1 MTAAIKRHPWITAAV
16 GSLLAVVLFVVLYFS
31 RQYIQQQA
39 MRNAVESLQ
48 QIMDHADRRMHQI
61 ENAAD
66 SLLPEI
72 EEHIDQPELMF
83 GYSRKLLEEHPD
95 LKGCSISFDPDF
107 YKSQGHYFSA
117 YSYNNGD
124 SILTEQEGNDN
135 YQYYCMDWFLIPRL
149 LYHSYWIEPYAELN
163 TSGIVVNEIMT
174 SYCQPIQGG
183 PDHTVGVLSVDVPL
197 QWLKELITN
206 YHPMPKSYCMLLG
219 VGGSYIVHPD
229 STRLL
234 YETIFTQTLERPDT
248 ALTSLGR
255 AMTNGE
261 TGYKNLKIDGVQSHV
276 FYMPF
281 HLTGWSIALVCPDT
295 VILSGYYKLL
305 VYLLPIILLSV
316 MLMLMPLWRSLYR
329 RRNYAAVLLTLL
341 VLSATSCQQKKP
353 APQQQEKQPRA
364 SAMDPTTEKVTL
376 ALEEFDGD
384 AWLQGLDSLEK
395 EGEIPACQADYLRG
409 QKYEEMEQQRS
420 ALIFYKKATDT
431 DKLLHLNKVQYYQA
445 FKSMSTIYLNS
456 SNVDMA
462 FETITKGYQVVSKD
476 TTIVGRDN
484 TNLFLLDIG
493 LCQLRL
499 HHFDEAAKTFDQA
512 RQGAEQLAMAY
523 PKSSVCQQSCIQI
536 ASNIANYYM
545 NLDMFDKVEP
555 WINMMEQAL
564 QRYGSNNVPMEN
576 YATFLA
582 MLTCNKAIMWSKTGH
597 PDEGEAAYQSFLA
610 TGYAKTLRG
619 VYDQAYYLQTTEQ
632 WDKLLAIALRIDSV
646 EAASGM
652 PPTLDYVIESPST
665 IFTAMLKTGQK
676 DLALQKAEQIVNM
689 LDSVQEYQRRS
700 DANELAV
707 IYETEQKDQQI
718 ADQRSTLNRQRMQ
731 GVVLVVVLLVIFLGV
746 LFEMYRKLR
755 RAHTLLEASYAN
767 LVVANAKAEESSKM
781 KTNFIRQISHEIRT
795 PLNILSGF
803 TQIITMPDMKLDDAT
818 RTDIN
823 QKIVENT
830 DRITGLV
837 NKMLELS
844 DANSMAVIERKD
856 LVPAVQIMAQAIDA
870 SEIAHT
876 PHVKFDMQAG
886 DAEGSYML
894 HTNEDVATRALTML
908 LDNARKFTR
917 AAETTGEEPTAQERV
932 TLSLAL
938 TDTHV
943 KFTVEDTGKGV
954 PAEEAEHIFDEFV
967 QLDEYYEGTGIGLT
981 VARSLA
987 RRLGG
992 DVVLDTSYQQG
1003 ARFVMTLPLA

>member
-1 MTAAIKRHPWITAAV
+1 MIRRHPWITAAV
-16 GSLLAVVLFVVLYFS
+16 GTVLAVILCVTLYFS
-31 RQYIQQQA
+31 RQHIQKQA
-39 MRNAVESLQ
+39 MSNAVESLQ
-48 QIMDHADRRMHQI
+48 QVMDHADRRMHQI
-61 ENAAD
+61 EMAAD
-66 SLLPEI
+66 SLLPQI
-72 EEHIDQPELMF
+72 EQHIDQPEMMF
-83 GYSRKLLEEHPD
+83 GYSRQLLEENPD
-95 LKGCSISFDPDF
+95 LRGCSISFDPDF

-149 LYHSYWIEPYAELN
+149 LYHSYWIEPYAEIN

-197 QWLKELITN
+197 EWLKKLITD
-206 YHPMPKSYCMLLG
+206 YHPMPQSYCMLLG

-234 YETIFTQTLERPDT
+234 YETIFTSTLERPDT

-261 TGYKNLKIDGVQSHV
+261 TGYKSLKIDGVQSHV

-281 HLTGWSIALVCPDT
+281 HLTGWSIALVCPDK
-295 VILSGYYKLL
+295 VILRDYYKLL
-305 VYLLPIILLSV
+305 VYFLPIILLSV

-341 VLSATSCQQKKP
+341 VLTATSCQQKKP
-353 APQQQEKQPRA
+353 AEQQPEQPRP
-364 SAMDPTTEKVTL
+364 SALDPTTVKVNK
-376 ALEEFDGD
+376 ALEEFEGEQWFQ
-384 AWLQGLDSLEK
+384 ALDSLEK
-395 EGEIPACQADYLRG
+395 EGEIPACQADFLRG
-409 QKYEEMEQQRS
+409 QKYEDMEQQRS

-431 DKLLHLNKVQYYQA
+431 EKLLHINKVQYYQA
-445 FKSMSTIYLNS
+445 FKGMSTIYMNN

-462 FETITKGYQVVSKD
+462 LETITKGYEVVSKD

-484 TNLFLLDIG
+484 TNIFLLDIG

-499 HHFDEAAKTFDQA
+499 HHFDEAAKTFEQA
-512 RQGAEQLAMAY
+512 RQGAEKLALAY
-523 PKSSVCQQSCIQI
+523 PRSSVCQQSCIQI

-555 WINMMEQAL
+555 WINMMELAL
-564 QRYGSNNVPMEN
+564 QRYGSNNVPMED

-597 PDEGEAAYQSFLA
+597 PDEAEAAYQSFLQSA
-610 TGYAKTLRG
+610 YAKTLRG

-632 WDKLLAIALRIDSV
+632 WDKLLAIALRIDSA
-646 EAASGM
+646 ETASGM
-652 PPTLDYVIESPST
+652 PPTLDYMIESPSA
-665 IFTAMLKTGQK
+665 IFTAMLKTGRKEQ
-676 DLALQKAEQIVNM
+676 ALQKAEQIVNM
-689 LDSVQEYQRRS
+689 LDSVKEYQHRS
-700 DANELAV
+700 DADELAV
-707 IYETEQKDQQI
+707 IYETEQKEQQI
-718 ADQRSTLNRQRMQ
+718 AEQQTTLNRQRMQ
-731 GVVLVVVLLVIFLGV
+731 GVVLVVLLLVIFLGV

-767 LVVANAKAEESSKM
+767 LVVANARAEESSKM

-844 DANSMAVIERKD
+844 DANSMAVIERED
-856 LVPAVQIMAQAIDA
+856 HVPAVQIMAQAIDA
-870 SEIAHT
+870 SEITNT
-876 PHVKFDMQAG
+876 PHVKFDMHAG
-886 DAEGSYML
+886 DAEGSLML
-894 HTNEDVATRALTML
+894 HTNENVATRALTML

-917 AAETTGEEPTAQERV
+917 PAETTGEEPTEQQRV
-932 TLSLAL
+932 TLTL
-938 TDTHV
+938 TQNGTNV
-943 KFTVEDTGKGV
+943 TFTVEDTGKGV

-992 DVVLDTSYQQG
+992 DVVLDTSYQSG
-1003 ARFVMTLPLA
+1003 ARFIMTLPLA

>member
-1 MTAAIKRHPWITAAV
+1 MIALIKKHPWITSAV
-16 GSLLAVVLFVVLYFS
+16 GTVLVIILLVALYFS

-39 MRNAVESLQ
+39 MSNAVESLQ

-66 SLLPEI
+66 SLLPQI
-72 EEHIDQPELMF
+72 EQHIDQPEMMF
-83 GYSRKLLEEHPD
+83 GYSRQLLKQNPD
-95 LKGCSISFDPDF
+95 IKGCSISFDPDF
-107 YKSQGHYFSA
+107 YPSQGHYFSA
-117 YSYNNGD
+117 YSYNTGD

-149 LYHSYWIEPYAELN
+149 LYHSYWVEPFAELN
-163 TSGIVVNEIMT
+163 TGGIVVNEIMT

-219 VGGSYIVHPD
+219 LGGSYIVHPD

-234 YETIFTQTLERPDT
+234 YETIFTSTIEHPDT

-261 TGYKNLKIDGVQSHV
+261 TGYKSLKMEGIKSHV

-281 HLTGWSIALVCPDT
+281 HPTGWSIALVCPDS

-305 VYLLPIILLSV
+305 IYLLPIILFSV

-341 VLSATSCQQKKP
+341 VFTATSCQENKTAEQANP
-353 APQQQEKQPRA
+353 SARQQL
-364 SAMDPTTEKVTL
+364 SDKVSM
-376 ALEEFDGD
+376 ALEGHWGESWFHV
-384 AWLQGLDSLEK
+384 LDSLEK
-395 EGEIPACQADYLRG
+395 EGDIATCQADYLRA
-409 QKYEEMEQQRS
+409 QKYDDMEQQRS

-431 DKLLHLNKVQYYQA
+431 DKLLRINEAQYYQS
-445 FKSMSTIYLNS
+445 FISMSTIYLNG
-456 SNVDMA
+456 NNIELA
-462 FETITKGYQVVSKD
+462 LEAATKGYEEASKD
-476 TTIVGRDN
+476 TTIVGRDHTN
-484 TNLFLLDIG
+484 TALLNIG

-499 HHFDEAAKTFDQA
+499 NHTDEAAKTFEQA
-512 RQGAEQLAMAY
+512 RQGAEQLALKY
-523 PKSSVCQQSCIQI
+523 PKSSICQQSCLVI
-536 ASNIANYYM
+536 ATNIANYYM
-545 NLDMFDKVEP
+545 NLNRFDLVEP
-555 WINMMEQAL
+555 WVNMMEQAL
-564 QRYGSNNVPMEN
+564 ERYGANNVPMESYAN
-576 YATFLA
+576 YLS
-582 MLTCNKAIMWSKTGH
+582 MLTCNKAILWSKTGH
-597 PDEGEAAYQSFLA
+597 ADEAEAAYQSFLV

-632 WDKLLAIALRIDSV
+632 WDKLLAITLRIDSAEV
-646 EAASGM
+646 ASGM
-652 PPTLDYVIESPST
+652 QPSLDYVIESPST
-665 IFTAMLKTGQK
+665 IFMAMLKTGRK
-676 DLALQKAEQIVNM
+676 EEALKKAEEIVNL
-689 LDSVQEYQRRS
+689 LDSVKEYQHRS
-700 DANELAV
+700 DADELAV
-707 IYETEQKDQQI
+707 IYETEQKEQKIAEQQ
-718 ADQRSTLNRQRMQ
+718 ASLNSQRMQ
-731 GVVLVVVLLVIFLGV
+731 AVALVVVLLIIFLGV
-746 LFEMYRKLR
+746 LFEMYRKLH
-755 RAHTLLEASYAN
+755 RAHTMLEASYAN
-767 LVVANAKAEESSKM
+767 LVVANARAEESSKM

-803 TQIITMPDMKLDDAT
+803 TQIITMPDMKLDNET
-818 RTDIN
+818 RADIN
-823 QKIVENT
+823 QKITENT

-844 DANSMAVIERKD
+844 DANSMAVIERND
-856 LVPAVQIMAQAIDA
+856 HVPVVQIMAQAIDA

-876 PHVKFDMQAG
+876 PHVTFEMQAN
-886 DAEGSYML
+886 DADGQLML
-894 HTNEDVATRALTML
+894 HTNESVATRALSML

-917 AAETTGEEPTAQERV
+917 PAEASGEEPTEQQRV
-932 TLSLAL
+932 TLTLSL
-938 TDTHV
+938 TETHV
-943 KFTVEDTGKGV
+943 KLTVEDTGKGV

-981 VARSLA
+981 VARSLV

-992 DVVLDTSYQQG
+992 DVVLDTTYQSG
-1003 ARFVMTLPLA
+1003 ARFVMTLPLS